1 MNKIL
6 RYSFVALLAMMFAP
20 SFAEDIIWQEDF
32 SSYAADAV
40 PAGGD
45 YNYACENGGGTTK
58 IYAANLAGGTAPE
71 LLVAKKQGSFSATI
85 PLNGKSGEMM
95 LTFLTNRNDL
105 VVEITGATLGEKV
118 RLGNADT
125 YPVTVASGT
134 ASLTIKF
141 YMSVNSNARLDN
153 IKLYQGTAKQPA
165 GLSWG
170 KASTTVTF
178 GEDYS
183 SIPTLQN
190 PNKLTVECTSDN
202 EAACKVTNAGEITVV
217 GAGDANISAA
227 FAGNDAYEAQTVT
240 IKITVKAAI
249 DHDVKGQKNNP
260 YLITDEE
267 FLTLAGSLKPEDETS
282 TSSSNPKSD
291 KIYVKGYIVDIDDVT
306 AADLEKYGNMTFK
319 IAATK
324 GDYDAAI
331 KLKAYR
337 CKYLENQM
345 FTSADQIKKDDEVVI
360 CGQIQWYGGSP
371 QFVSGCYIYSIEN
384 GAVAT
389 KYTIT
394 VTPAEHGSMTLDKY
408 EAAEGEKVYVTE
420 MKVDDGWEMNQPTI
434 TAENG
439 ADVEIGG
446 SDEEGHY
453 LVMPASNVTITLSIT
468 QLYTITPVF
477 DSNKGDVRGI
487 SFDSEKSPI
496 YKGAGK
502 NVKFTVTAKEGF
514 EIESVTAADADNTPI
529 TVNVAADKS
538 YYEFEMPAK
547 DVTITATFKEVQAEG
562 QGQVW
567 DFTQWSDETKS
578 ALIAD
583 AAASKTSGWSD
594 VEKKADAE
602 AGKDPTEVAKDNC
615 FWFAGTANADGT
627 LSANGVVIK
636 ELKGLKFDNADYLS
650 ARSLAI
656 AVNYGT
662 IDTSKDFGPYHGPSY
677 LWLGGKEKKCFTIP
691 DVAAGSKITIEAE
704 SHKITDARGIQLKQ
718 GDTQIGTDFKP
729 TTFTSQEFTVTN
741 AGDVEVWN
749 TNGCHIYTIKI
760 EAGAANISTI
770 KVAAQNGAIYNLAGQ
785 KVGKEYK
792 GIVIM
797 NGKKFMQK

>member
-6 RYSFVALLAMMFAP
+6 RYSFVALLAMVFAP

-118 RLGNADT
+118 RSGNADT
-125 YPVTVASGT
+125 YPITVASGT

-153 IKLYQGTAKQPA
+153 IKLYQGTAKKPA

-190 PNKLTVECTSDN
+190 PNELAVECTSDN
-202 EAACKVTNAGEITVV
+202 AEVCTVTNAGVITVV

-227 FAGNDAYEAQTVT
+227 FAGNDEYEAQTVT
-240 IKITVKAAI
+240 IKITVKPAI
-249 DHDVKGQKNNP
+249 DHDAKGQKNNP
-260 YLITDEE
+260 YLITDED

-306 AADLEKYGNMTFK
+306 PEDLAQYGNMTFK
-319 IAATK
+319 IAAVK
-324 GDYDAAI
+324 GDYDAEI

-337 CKYLENQM
+337 CKYLENAK

-360 CGQIQWYGGSP
+360 TGQIQWYGGSP
-371 QFVSGCYIYSIEN
+371 QFVSGCNIYSI
-384 GAVAT
+384 V
-389 KYTIT
+389 K
-394 VTPAEHGSMTLDKY
+394 AE
-408 EAAEGEKVYVTE
+408 
-420 MKVDDGWEMNQPTI
+420 
-434 TAENG
+434 
-439 ADVEIGG
+439 
-446 SDEEGHY
+446 
-453 LVMPASNVTITLSIT
+453 
-468 QLYTITPVF
+468 
-477 DSNKGDVRGI
+477 
-487 SFDSEKSPI
+487 SE
-496 YKGAGK
+496 
-502 NVKFTVTAKEGF
+502 T
-514 EIESVTAADADNTPI
+514 
-529 TVNVAADKS
+529 
-538 YYEFEMPAK
+538 
-547 DVTITATFKEVQAEG
+547 

-567 DFTQWSDETKS
+567 DFTKWSAETV
-578 ALIAD
+578 ANLIAD
-583 AAASKTSGWSD
+583 AAASKTEGWSD
-594 VEKKADAE
+594 VEKAVDAE

-615 FWFAGTANADGT
+615 FWYAGTVNEDGS

-636 ELKGLKFDNADYLS
+636 ELKGLKFDSNYA
-650 ARSLAI
+650 AKRSLAI
-656 AVNYGT
+656 AVNYPS
-662 IDTSKDFGPYHGPSY
+662 TSLGDYAGGAY
-677 LWLGGKEKKCFTIP
+677 LWLGGGGSKQTFPCFTIP
-691 DVAAGSKITIEAE
+691 GVKAGSKITVELE
-704 SHKITDARGIQLKQ
+704 SHKPSDGRGIGLYKNSYAAENL
-718 GDTQIGTDFKP
+718 IGEQFKP
-729 TTFTSQEFTVTN
+729 TTKDTKSWDITEDC
-741 AGDVEVWN
+741 DVVVWN
-749 TNGCHIYTIKI
+749 TSGCHIYTIKI

-785 KVGKEYK
+785 VVNKGYK
-792 GIVIM
+792 GLVIM
-797 NGKKFMQK
+797 NGRKVVMK

>member
-118 RLGNADT
+118 RSGNADT

-202 EAACKVTNAGEITVV
+202 AEVCTVTNAGVITVV

-227 FAGNDAYEAQTVT
+227 FAGNDEYEAQTVT
-240 IKITVKAAI
+240 IKITVKPAI
-249 DHDVKGQKNNP
+249 DHDAKGQKNNP
-260 YLITDEE
+260 YLITDED

-306 AADLEKYGNMTFK
+306 PEDLAQYGNMTFK
-319 IAATK
+319 IAAVK
-324 GDYDAAI
+324 GDYDAEI

-337 CKYLENQM
+337 CKYLENAK

-360 CGQIQWYGGSP
+360 TGQIQWYGGSP
-371 QFVSGCYIYSIEN
+371 QFVSGCNIYSI
-384 GAVAT
+384 V
-389 KYTIT
+389 K
-394 VTPAEHGSMTLDKY
+394 AE
-408 EAAEGEKVYVTE
+408 
-420 MKVDDGWEMNQPTI
+420 
-434 TAENG
+434 
-439 ADVEIGG
+439 
-446 SDEEGHY
+446 
-453 LVMPASNVTITLSIT
+453 
-468 QLYTITPVF
+468 
-477 DSNKGDVRGI
+477 
-487 SFDSEKSPI
+487 SE
-496 YKGAGK
+496 
-502 NVKFTVTAKEGF
+502 T
-514 EIESVTAADADNTPI
+514 
-529 TVNVAADKS
+529 
-538 YYEFEMPAK
+538 
-547 DVTITATFKEVQAEG
+547 
-562 QGQVW
+562 QGQSW
-567 DFTQWSDETKS
+567 DFTQWSAETVS

-583 AAASKTSGWSD
+583 AAASKTEGWSD
-594 VEKKADAE
+594 VEKAVDAE

-615 FWFAGTANADGT
+615 FWYAGTVNEDGS

-636 ELKGLKFDNADYLS
+636 ELKGLKFDSNYA
-650 ARSLAI
+650 AKRSLAI
-656 AVNYGT
+656 AVNYPS
-662 IDTSKDFGPYHGPSY
+662 TSLGDYAGGAY
-677 LWLGGKEKKCFTIP
+677 LWLGGGGSKQTFPCFTIP
-691 DVAAGSKITIEAE
+691 GVKAGSKITVELE
-704 SHKITDARGIQLKQ
+704 SHKPSDGRGIGLYKNSYAAENL
-718 GDTQIGTDFKP
+718 IGEQFKP
-729 TTFTSQEFTVTN
+729 TTKDTKSWDITEDC
-741 AGDVEVWN
+741 DVVVWN
-749 TNGCHIYTIKI
+749 TSGCHIYTIKI

-770 KVAAQNGAIYNLAGQ
+770 KVAAQNGVIYNLAGQ

>member
-1 MNKIL
+1 MLMNKIL

-118 RLGNADT
+118 RSGNADT
-125 YPVTVASGT
+125 YPITVASGT

-153 IKLYQGTAKQPA
+153 IKLYQGTAKKPA

-190 PNKLTVECTSDN
+190 PNELAVECTSDN
-202 EAACKVTNAGEITVV
+202 AEVCTVTNAGVITVV

-227 FAGNDAYEAQTVT
+227 FAGNDEYEAQTVT
-240 IKITVKAAI
+240 IKITVKPAI
-249 DHDVKGQKNNP
+249 DHDAKGQKNNP
-260 YLITDEE
+260 YLITDED

-306 AADLEKYGNMTFK
+306 PEDLAQYGNMTFK
-319 IAATK
+319 IAAVK
-324 GDYDAAI
+324 GDYDAEI

-337 CKYLENQM
+337 CKYLENAK

-360 CGQIQWYGGSP
+360 TGQIQWYGGSP
-371 QFVSGCYIYSIEN
+371 QFVSGCNIYSI
-384 GAVAT
+384 V
-389 KYTIT
+389 K
-394 VTPAEHGSMTLDKY
+394 AE
-408 EAAEGEKVYVTE
+408 
-420 MKVDDGWEMNQPTI
+420 
-434 TAENG
+434 
-439 ADVEIGG
+439 
-446 SDEEGHY
+446 
-453 LVMPASNVTITLSIT
+453 
-468 QLYTITPVF
+468 
-477 DSNKGDVRGI
+477 
-487 SFDSEKSPI
+487 SE
-496 YKGAGK
+496 
-502 NVKFTVTAKEGF
+502 T
-514 EIESVTAADADNTPI
+514 
-529 TVNVAADKS
+529 
-538 YYEFEMPAK
+538 
-547 DVTITATFKEVQAEG
+547 

-567 DFTQWSDETKS
+567 DFTKWSAETV
-578 ALIAD
+578 ANLIAD
-583 AAASKTSGWSD
+583 AAASKTEGWSD
-594 VEKKADAE
+594 VEKAVDAE

-615 FWFAGTANADGT
+615 FWYAGTVNEDGS

-636 ELKGLKFDNADYLS
+636 ELKGLKFDSNYA
-650 ARSLAI
+650 AKRSLAI
-656 AVNYGT
+656 AVNYPS
-662 IDTSKDFGPYHGPSY
+662 TSLGDYAGGAY
-677 LWLGGKEKKCFTIP
+677 LWLGGGGSKQTFPCFTIP
-691 DVAAGSKITIEAE
+691 GVKAGSKITVELE
-704 SHKITDARGIQLKQ
+704 SHKPSDGRGIGLYKNSYAAENL
-718 GDTQIGTDFKP
+718 IGEQFKP
-729 TTFTSQEFTVTN
+729 TTKDTKSWDITEDC
-741 AGDVEVWN
+741 DVVVWN
-749 TNGCHIYTIKI
+749 TSGCHIYTIKI

-785 KVGKEYK
+785 VVNKGYK
-792 GIVIM
+792 GLVIM
-797 NGKKFMQK
+797 NGRKVVMK